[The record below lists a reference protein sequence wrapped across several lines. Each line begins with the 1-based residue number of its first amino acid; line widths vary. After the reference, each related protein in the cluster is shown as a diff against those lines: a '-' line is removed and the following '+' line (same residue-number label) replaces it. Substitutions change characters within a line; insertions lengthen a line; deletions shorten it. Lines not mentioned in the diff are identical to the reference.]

1 MAQSRSISR
10 LFILGSLLW
19 LLFFSQTA
27 GALEPQGLLLIVNRN
42 SSEGLELARLYQ
54 EKREIPPENLLRV
67 TLPETEDLS
76 REQYQEQLVKPLREF
91 LRQRNAG
98 QSIRCLVLLYGIPLR
113 VAPPELS
120 HTEWQ
125 QLEELKFKKQG
136 IDWQIKNSEAN
147 DPRKRSL
154 QTESE
159 RLGRDI
165 AALAR
170 RGESAAVDSELALAL
185 NDNYPLEKWQPNPYF
200 VGFQKQKDWLPFSK
214 DQVLMVARLDGPTPE
229 IVRRMIDDSLSAEAA
244 GLQGKAYFDA
254 RWPLPKEKN
263 LQGYALYDAS
273 LHKAAELTETL
284 THMPVT
290 LDEQEQL
297 LQPGS
302 APDAALY
309 SGWYSLGK
317 YVDAFDWRPGAVA
330 YHIASSECTTLKKE
344 GSQVWCKRLL
354 EDGVAATIGPVAEP
368 YLQAFPLPDLFF
380 TFLLGGDY
388 TLAECYF
395 LSLPFLSWQMVLIG
409 DPLYRPFRNRLQ

>member
-1 MAQSRSISR
+1 MAQSRSIVR

-19 LLFFSQTA
+19 LLFSSQKA
-27 GALEPQGLLLIVNRN
+27 RALEPEGLLLIVNRH
-42 SSEGLELARLYQ
+42 SSASLELARLYQ
-54 EKREIPPENLLRV
+54 QKREIPPENLLRV

-91 LRQRNAG
+91 LQQKNAG
-98 QSIRCLVLLYGIPLR
+98 QSIRCLVLFYGIPLR

-120 HTEWQ
+120 HKEWQ

-136 IDWQIKNSEAN
+136 IDWQIKNSEGN
-147 DPRKRSL
+147 DQRKRSL

-159 RLGRDI
+159 QLGRDI

-170 RGESAAVDSELALAL
+170 REQGAAVDSELVLAL

-200 VGFQKQKDWLPFSK
+200 VGFQQQKDWLPFSK

-273 LHKAAELTETL
+273 LHEAAELTETL
-284 THMPVT
+284 TRMPMT

-344 GSQVWCKRLL
+344 GSQVWC
-354 EDGVAATIGPVAEP
+354 
-368 YLQAFPLPDLFF
+368 
-380 TFLLGGDY
+380 
-388 TLAECYF
+388 
-395 LSLPFLSWQMVLIG
+395 
-409 DPLYRPFRNRLQ
+409 